1 MVTISQTVKDIL
13 NRQVFLQ
20 EAISSDIVSYN
31 KLARSIKDEIEKDIG
46 RKVKHNAI
54 VMALRR
60 YSEQLEE
67 KQRKP
72 SLNYFREILLKT
84 DICYI
89 IVEESLTALDKIQSL
104 YHKTDLKHGK
114 IFNIVHGIYE
124 LNIIT
129 NQVYKQTA
137 LDNLVNENVLRVIDD
152 LVVISLLYS
161 RDFLLVPGVVYNVL
175 RFLSWENI
183 NILSITLTSQELNLL
198 VDRKDAIRCYNILE
212 RLARSSK
219 NVVKS

>member
-1 MVTISQTVKDIL
+1 MVTISQVVKDIL
-13 NRQVFLQ
+13 NKQVFLQ
-20 EAISSDIVSYN
+20 EAISNDIVSYN
-31 KLARSIKDEIEKDIG
+31 KLAMNIKDEIEKEVG
-46 RKVKHNAI
+46 KKVKHNAI

-60 YSEQLEE
+60 YSEKLED
-67 KQRKP
+67 KQHKL

-89 IVEESLTALDKIQSL
+89 IVEESSTALDKIQSL
-104 YHKTDLKHGK
+104 YHKTELKHGK

-124 LNIIT
+124 VNIIT
-129 NQVYKQTA
+129 NQVNKEKA
-137 LDNLVNENVLRVIDD
+137 LDDLVNENVLRVIED

-161 RDFLLVPGVVYNVL
+161 KDYLLVPGVLYNVL

-198 VDRKDAIRCYNILE
+198 VERKDAMRCYTILE
-212 RLARSSK
+212 KLAKSSK
-219 NVVKS
+219 NYNMQ

>member
-1 MVTISQTVKDIL
+1 MVTISQAVKDIIDK
-13 NRQVFLQ
+13 QVFLQ
-20 EAISSDIVSYN
+20 EAISNNIVSYN
-31 KLARSIKDEIEKDIG
+31 KLAMNIKEDIEKEIG
-46 RKVKHNAI
+46 KKVKHNAI

-60 YSEQLEE
+60 YADKLEE
-67 KQRKP
+67 KQQRL

-89 IVEESLTALDKIQSL
+89 IVEESATALDKIQSL
-104 YHKTDLKHGK
+104 YHKTELKHGK

-124 LNIIT
+124 VNIIT
-129 NQVYKQTA
+129 NQVNKQKA
-137 LDNLVNENVLRVIDD
+137 LDTLVNENVLRVIDD

-161 RDFLLVPGVVYNVL
+161 RDYLLVPGVLYNVL

-198 VDRKDAIRCYNILE
+198 VDRKEAMRCYNILE
-212 RLARSSK
+212 KLAKSSK
-219 NVVKS
+219 NQNR

>member
-1 MVTISQTVKDIL
+1 MVTISQAVKDIL
-13 NRQVFLQ
+13 NQKVFFQ
-20 EAISSDIVSYN
+20 EAITSDIVSYN
-31 KLARSIKDEIEKDIG
+31 KLARHIKDEIEKEIG
-46 RKVKHNAI
+46 KKVKYNAI

-60 YSEQLEE
+60 YGEQLEK
-67 KQRKP
+67 KQHKL

-89 IVEESLTALDKIQSL
+89 IVEESPTALDKIQSL
-104 YHKTDLKHGK
+104 YHKTELKHGK

-124 LNIIT
+124 VNIIT
-129 NQVYKQTA
+129 NELYKEKA
-137 LDNLVNENVLRVIDD
+137 LENLVNENVLRVIND

-161 RDFLLVPGVVYNVL
+161 KDYLVVPGVLYNVI

-198 VDRKDAIRCYNILE
+198 VERKDAMRCYNILE
-212 RLARSSK
+212 KLARTSK
-219 NVVKS
+219 Q

>member
-1 MVTISQTVKDIL
+1 MVTVSQTVMDIL

-20 EAISSDIVSYN
+20 EAISNNIVSYN
-31 KLARSIKDEIEKDIG
+31 KLAINIKEEIEKEIG
-46 RKVKHNAI
+46 KKVNHNTI

-60 YSEQLEE
+60 YSKKLEG
-67 KQRKP
+67 KQHKI

-89 IVEESLTALDKIQSL
+89 IVEESPTALDKIQSL
-104 YHKTDLKHGK
+104 YHKTELKHGK

-124 LNIIT
+124 VNIIT
-129 NQVYKQTA
+129 NQVYKQKA
-137 LDNLVNENVLRVIDD
+137 LDNLVDENVLRVIDD

-161 RDFLLVPGVVYNVL
+161 RDFLLVPGVLYNVL

-183 NILSITLTSQELNLL
+183 NILSITPTSQELNIL
-198 VDRKDAIRCYNILE
+198 VDRKDAIKCYDILE

-219 NVVKS
+219 NYSK